1 MPRPGRA
8 RRPRGGPWRSAQPL
22 CGLISCRDE
31 PSLRRRRR
39 GLSQGRAGTE
49 MRARLQRG
57 IRDAVSMREAD
68 AGKVIKGC
76 FSSVFARSF
85 LQGVMFAFI
94 TVLLAL
100 DNFRHQE
107 IERKKTFISVVFFMV
122 LKFPSSF
129 ILSLSYNSTLPMH
142 SPCSVHY
149 SDK

>member
-1 MPRPGRA
+1 
-8 RRPRGGPWRSAQPL
+8 
-22 CGLISCRDE
+22 
-31 PSLRRRRR
+31 
-39 GLSQGRAGTE
+39 

-107 IERKKTFISVVFFMV
+107 IEREKKNIYLCSFFYSSEVSKFFYFIPVV
-122 LKFPSSF
+122 
-129 ILSLSYNSTLPMH
+129 
-142 SPCSVHY
+142 
-149 SDK
+149 